1 VFGQSS
7 YPATWPTT
15 EVRSEDAFVCDTYD
29 RVHGEGKGAIEDE
42 IRNAE
47 FIAHAPEDI
56 DALLAENA
64 RLTAERDAQ
73 LAAARRASDRRAW
86 QVKERARAVAHS
98 TDDAHV
104 IRRLLTELGTDER
117 SQPDP
122 AAQRDALA
130 RGEDT
135 PSLDAIRAHGGVWV
149 VTDGSTATTL
159 SLRVDAAT
167 VYAVD
172 ACGCDLRYDA
182 GRFAEMHAGC
192 RWWRVRG
199 DGTLAVGEPRGEK

>member
-1 VFGQSS
+1 MTVYGSQFE
-7 YPATWPTT
+7 PLRR
-15 EVRSEDAFVCDTYD
+15 E
-29 RVHGEGKGAIEDE
+29 IE
-42 IRNAE
+42 R
-47 FIAHAPEDI
+47 
-56 DALLAENA
+56 LRGENA
-64 RLTAERDAQ
+64 RLTRERDA
-73 LAAARRASDRRAW
+73 
-86 QVKERARAVAHS
+86 
-98 TDDAHV
+98 
-104 IRRLLTELGTDER
+104 LT
-117 SQPDP
+117 
-122 AAQRDALA
+122 

-182 GRFAEMHAGC
+182 ERFTELHAGC

-199 DGTLAVGEPRGEK
+199 DGTLALDVVDVAGVASTPAICTTGKVTL